1 MPDFDVVVLGG
12 GTSGVLVATGL
23 ARAGRSVALVE
34 AGLVGGESPYLA
46 CLPSKSMLASA
57 RRGETWE
64 HAVARRNEVTGH
76 LDDSLIAAR
85 LADAGV
91 KLIRGTAQVT
101 EPGAIEV
108 TTPGR
113 GRPGQPEKT
122 VLGYGDLVIATGSEP
137 LAPPVEGLI
146 DVPTWTSAE
155 ALSSQ
160 DLPRHLIVMGAG
172 PAGCELTQIYAAFG
186 SQVTLI
192 EAEPQL
198 LPDEAPFAGE
208 LLSDA
213 LRRAGAD
220 LRLGS
225 PVVKAAPLDK
235 GLTLILA
242 DGTTLE
248 GDRILLATGRRP
260 RLAGLG
266 LDKIGITPS
275 AAGALPV
282 DATCRV
288 QTANGQP
295 TGTTARPVTAPARPV
310 TAPAQPATVPARQ
323 PSGPA
328 ATGQPATAPGLPTAA
343 TVAGQPAEA
352 TAAGQPAGVIAQP
365 TAEIGQPTATTGQ
378 PTAAQP
384 AAATTAQAAA
394 ATAQAATATGA
405 FPGQPA
411 AATGAFPGQPAT
423 ATSQPAAVP
432 GQPVAVPGQPA
443 AATDQPGTAPG
454 QPVAVPGQPT
464 AATDQ
469 PGTAPGQPAAVPGQ
483 PTAATGQPAA
493 ATGQPAAATGQPTA
507 ATGQPAAATE
517 QPGTLPGQLAAAT
530 GQPAVAPGQP
540 AVAPGQPAAATGQP
554 AAASGQPVA
563 HPAAAAATPQLTAA
577 PARPA
582 PAATAQAVTAT
593 GQAAERQPAAGT
605 GRVWAAGDVTGIAPY
620 THTARYQASVV
631 IANIL
636 GEHRVADYRAIPRC
650 VYTTPSVCC
659 VGVTPGQAAAAGI
672 QLRTVGHDLAE
683 TARAAVEDDD
693 RGRIELYAD
702 MTRGDALVGAAAVGQ
717 CAEEWMGELALAIRA
732 GIPLT
737 MLADVVHAF
746 PTYGEAIER
755 SLRELAV
762 GVPEGVDQ

>member
-23 ARAGRSVALVE
+23 AHAGRSVALVE

-46 CLPSKSMLASA
+46 CLPSKSMLASV

-64 HAVARRNEVTGH
+64 HAIARRNEITGH

-91 KLIRGTAQVT
+91 KVIRGIAQVT
-101 EPGAIEV
+101 GAGAIQV
-108 TTPGR
+108 TTTRR
-113 GRPGQPEKT
+113 GRPGQPEKS
-122 VLGYGDLVIATGSEP
+122 VLGYADLVIATGSEP
-137 LAPPVEGLI
+137 LAPPVEGLT

-208 LLSDA
+208 ILSDA
-213 LRRAGAD
+213 LRRTGAD

-235 GLTLILA
+235 GLALILA
-242 DGTTLE
+242 DGTSLE

-266 LDKIGITPS
+266 LDKLGITPS

-288 QTANGQP
+288 QTANG
-295 TGTTARPVTAPARPV
+295 RPA
-310 TAPAQPATVPARQ
+310 
-323 PSGPA
+323 A
-328 ATGQPATAPGLPTAA
+328 ATGQPAGAP
-343 TVAGQPAEA
+343 GQPAD
-352 TAAGQPAGVIAQP
+352 TAGHPA
-365 TAEIGQPTATTGQ
+365 
-378 PTAAQP
+378 P
-384 AAATTAQAAA
+384 AAATTR
-394 ATAQAATATGA
+394 
-405 FPGQPA
+405 PPA
-411 AATGAFPGQPAT
+411 AST
-423 ATSQPAAVP
+423 QPAAVP
-432 GQPVAVPGQPA
+432 GQPAADATARATKGQPA
-443 AATDQPGTAPG
+443 
-454 QPVAVPGQPT
+454 
-464 AATDQ
+464 
-469 PGTAPGQPAAVPGQ
+469 
-483 PTAATGQPAA
+483 
-493 ATGQPAAATGQPTA
+493 
-507 ATGQPAAATE
+507 E
-517 QPGTLPGQLAAAT
+517 
-530 GQPAVAPGQP
+530 
-540 AVAPGQPAAATGQP
+540 
-554 AAASGQPVA
+554 
-563 HPAAAAATPQLTAA
+563 
-577 PARPA
+577 
-582 PAATAQAVTAT
+582 
-593 GQAAERQPAAGT
+593 GT

-636 GEHRVADYRAIPRC
+636 GEQRVADYRAIPRC

-672 QLRTVGHDLAE
+672 QLRTAGHDLAE

-693 RGRIELYAD
+693 RGRIELYTD
-702 MTRGDALVGAAAVGQ
+702 MTRGDTLVGAAAVGQ

-732 GIPLT
+732 GIPLA

-755 SLRELAV
+755 SLRELTV
-762 GVPEGVDQ
+762 GVPEGVDR

>member
-1 MPDFDVVVLGG
+1 
-12 GTSGVLVATGL
+12 VLVATGL

-64 HAVARRNEVTGH
+64 HAIARRNEITGH

-91 KLIRGTAQVT
+91 KLIRGIAQVT
-101 EPGAIEV
+101 GAGAIQV
-108 TTPGR
+108 TTTRR

-122 VLGYGDLVIATGSEP
+122 VLGYADLVIATGSEP
-137 LAPPVEGLI
+137 LAPPVEGLV

-186 SQVTLI
+186 SQITLI

-208 LLSDA
+208 ILSDA
-213 LRRAGAD
+213 LRRTGAD

-235 GLTLILA
+235 GLALILA
-242 DGTTLE
+242 DGTSLE

-266 LDKIGITPS
+266 LDKLGITPS

-288 QTANGQP
+288 QTANGRP
-295 TGTTARPVTAPARPV
+295 AGLTARSAA
-310 TAPAQPATVPARQ
+310 APAQPASVP
-323 PSGPA
+323 S
-328 ATGQPATAPGLPTAA
+328 
-343 TVAGQPAEA
+343 
-352 TAAGQPAGVIAQP
+352 
-365 TAEIGQPTATTGQ
+365 
-378 PTAAQP
+378 QP
-384 AAATTAQAAA
+384 AAAQSATAATAQAA
-394 ATAQAATATGA
+394 TAPPQAATATGA

-411 AATGAFPGQPAT
+411 VATEQPG
-423 ATSQPAAVP
+423 TS
-432 GQPVAVPGQPA
+432 PGQPA
-443 AATDQPGTAPG
+443 AAPG
-454 QPVAVPGQPT
+454 QP
-464 AATDQ
+464 AA
-469 PGTAPGQPAAVPGQ
+469 APGQPAAVPGQ
-483 PTAATGQPAA
+483 PAAATSQPAGAPGQPADAAGHPAPAAATTRPPAAGTQPAAAPTQPAAAPAQPAA
-493 ATGQPAAATGQPTA
+493 ATTQPPADATA
-507 ATGQPAAATE
+507 RATE
-517 QPGTLPGQLAAAT
+517 G
-530 GQPAVAPGQP
+530 
-540 AVAPGQPAAATGQP
+540 
-554 AAASGQPVA
+554 
-563 HPAAAAATPQLTAA
+563 
-577 PARPA
+577 RPA
-582 PAATAQAVTAT
+582 EGA
-593 GQAAERQPAAGT
+593 

-702 MTRGDALVGAAAVGQ
+702 MTRGDTLVGAAAVGQ

-755 SLRELAV
+755 SLRELTV
-762 GVPEGVDQ
+762 GVPEGVDR

>member
-23 ARAGRSVALVE
+23 VHAGRSVALVE

-46 CLPSKSMLASA
+46 CLPSTSMLASA
-57 RRGETWE
+57 RRGEPWE
-64 HAVARRNEVTGH
+64 HAVARRNGVTGH
-76 LDDSLIAAR
+76 LDDSLFAAR

-91 KLIRGTAQVT
+91 RLIRGTGQVT
-101 EPGAIEV
+101 EPGTIEV
-108 TTPGR
+108 TTVGR
-113 GRPGQPEKT
+113 GRRGQPEKPEKT

-137 LAPPVEGLI
+137 LAPPVEGLT

-192 EAEPQL
+192 EAEPRV

-208 LLSDA
+208 ILSDA
-213 LRRAGAD
+213 LRRMGAD

-235 GLTLILA
+235 GLALILA
-242 DGTTLE
+242 DGTSLE

-266 LDKIGITPS
+266 LDKLGITPS

-288 QTANGQP
+288 QAANGQP
-295 TGTTARPVTAPARPV
+295 AGTTGQPARATGQPARATGQPTTSLAPPTTAPAQPTTAPAQPAAAATAQPAAAPGQPV
-310 TAPAQPATVPARQ
+310 AAPAQSAAAPAQPAAASAQPAAPPAQPATVPEQ
-323 PSGPA
+323 PVA
-328 ATGQPATAPGLPTAA
+328 ATGQPATAPGQR
-343 TVAGQPAEA
+343 VPASER
-352 TAAGQPAGVIAQP
+352 PN
-365 TAEIGQPTATTGQ
+365 
-378 PTAAQP
+378 
-384 AAATTAQAAA
+384 
-394 ATAQAATATGA
+394 
-405 FPGQPA
+405 
-411 AATGAFPGQPAT
+411 AATGGPAT
-423 ATSQPAAVP
+423 VP
-432 GQPVAVPGQPA
+432 
-443 AATDQPGTAPG
+443 
-454 QPVAVPGQPT
+454 
-464 AATDQ
+464 
-469 PGTAPGQPAAVPGQ
+469 
-483 PTAATGQPAA
+483 
-493 ATGQPAAATGQPTA
+493 GQPAAATGQPT
-507 ATGQPAAATE
+507 
-517 QPGTLPGQLAAAT
+517 
-530 GQPAVAPGQP
+530 
-540 AVAPGQPAAATGQP
+540 
-554 AAASGQPVA
+554 
-563 HPAAAAATPQLTAA
+563 
-577 PARPA
+577 
-582 PAATAQAVTAT
+582 
-593 GQAAERQPAAGT
+593 GT
-605 GRVWAAGDVTGIAPY
+605 GRVWATGDVTGIAPY

-636 GEHRVADYRAIPRC
+636 GEQRVADYRAIPRC

-659 VGVTPGQAAAAGI
+659 VGVSPGQAAAAGI
-672 QLRTVGHDLAE
+672 QLRTVGHDLAG

-702 MTRGDALVGAAAVGQ
+702 VTRGDTLVGAAAVGRG
-717 CAEEWMGELALAIRA
+717 AEEWMGELALAIRA
-732 GIPLT
+732 GIPLK

-762 GVPEGVDQ
+762 GVPKGDDR

>member
-1 MPDFDVVVLGG
+1 
-12 GTSGVLVATGL
+12 VLVATGL
-23 ARAGRSVALVE
+23 AHAGRSVALVE

-57 RRGETWE
+57 RRSETWE

-76 LDDSLIAAR
+76 LDDSRFAAR

-91 KLIRGTAQVT
+91 TLIRGTGQVT
-101 EPGAIEV
+101 EPGSIEV
-108 TTPGR
+108 TMAGR
-113 GRPGQPEKT
+113 GRRGQTGKT
-122 VLGYGDLVIATGSEP
+122 VLGYADLVIATGSEP
-137 LAPPVEGLI
+137 LAPPVEGLT

-208 LLSDA
+208 ILSDA
-213 LRRAGAD
+213 LRRTGAD

-235 GLTLILA
+235 GLALILA
-242 DGTTLE
+242 DGTSLE

-266 LDKIGITPS
+266 LDKLGITPS
-275 AAGALPV
+275 KAGALPV

-288 QTANGQP
+288 RTANGQP
-295 TGTTARPVTAPARPV
+295 TG
-310 TAPAQPATVPARQ
+310 
-323 PSGPA
+323 
-328 ATGQPATAPGLPTAA
+328 
-343 TVAGQPAEA
+343 
-352 TAAGQPAGVIAQP
+352 AAGQPATTPAQP
-365 TAEIGQPTATTGQ
+365 TAAVAS
-378 PTAAQP
+378 AARQAAPPVQQAAPPARP
-384 AAATTAQAAA
+384 AAAPGPPAVA
-394 ATAQAATATGA
+394 ATAQAATATG
-405 FPGQPA
+405 QS
-411 AATGAFPGQPAT
+411 GAFPGQPVT
-423 ATSQPAAVP
+423 TTR
-432 GQPVAVPGQPA
+432 QPV
-443 AATDQPGTAPG
+443 T
-454 QPVAVPGQPT
+454 
-464 AATDQ
+464 
-469 PGTAPGQPAAVPGQ
+469 
-483 PTAATGQPAA
+483 
-493 ATGQPAAATGQPTA
+493 
-507 ATGQPAAATE
+507 
-517 QPGTLPGQLAAAT
+517 
-530 GQPAVAPGQP
+530 
-540 AVAPGQPAAATGQP
+540 APGQPAAATGQP
-554 AAASGQPVA
+554 A
-563 HPAAAAATPQLTAA
+563 
-577 PARPA
+577 
-582 PAATAQAVTAT
+582 TAT
-593 GQAAERQPAAGT
+593 GQATTGS

-672 QLRTVGHDLAE
+672 QLRRVGHDLAG

-702 MTRGDALVGAAAVGQ
+702 MTRGDTLVGAAAVGRS
-717 CAEEWMGELALAIRA
+717 AEEWMGELALAIRA
-732 GIPLT
+732 GIPLK

-762 GVPEGVDQ
+762 GVPEGDDR

>member
-23 ARAGRSVALVE
+23 ADAGRSVALIE

-76 LDDSLIAAR
+76 LDDSRFAAR
-85 LADAGV
+85 LGDAGV
-91 KLIRGTAQVT
+91 TLIRGTGQVT
-101 EPGAIEV
+101 EPGSIEV
-108 TTPGR
+108 TTVGR
-113 GRPGQPEKT
+113 GRRGQPEKT
-122 VLGYGDLVIATGSEP
+122 VLGYADLVIATGSEP
-137 LAPPVEGLI
+137 LAPPVEGLT

-208 LLSDA
+208 ILSDA
-213 LRRAGAD
+213 LRRTGAD

-225 PVVKAAPLDK
+225 PVVKAAPMDK
-235 GLTLILA
+235 GLALILA
-242 DGTTLE
+242 DGTSLD

-266 LDKIGITPS
+266 LDKLGITPS

-288 QTANGQP
+288 QVANGQP
-295 TGTTARPVTAPARPV
+295 AGT
-310 TAPAQPATVPARQ
+310 
-323 PSGPA
+323 
-328 ATGQPATAPGLPTAA
+328 TGQPATAPGQRTAA
-343 TVAGQPAEA
+343 
-352 TAAGQPAGVIAQP
+352 AAS
-365 TAEIGQPTATTGQ
+365 
-378 PTAAQP
+378 AAQP
-384 AAATTAQAAA
+384 AAPPVQQAAPPVQEA
-394 ATAQAATATGA
+394 A
-405 FPGQPA
+405 
-411 AATGAFPGQPAT
+411 
-423 ATSQPAAVP
+423 S
-432 GQPVAVPGQPA
+432 PVRE
-443 AATDQPGTAPG
+443 
-454 QPVAVPGQPT
+454 T
-464 AATDQ
+464 AATVRPGPAPAQ
-469 PGTAPGQPAAVPGQ
+469 P
-483 PTAATGQPAA
+483 PAA
-493 ATGQPAAATGQPTA
+493 ATGQPIAAAHPA
-507 ATGQPAAATE
+507 GQPATAMAEAT
-517 QPGTLPGQLAAAT
+517 T
-530 GQPAVAPGQP
+530 
-540 AVAPGQPAAATGQP
+540 
-554 AAASGQPVA
+554 
-563 HPAAAAATPQLTAA
+563 
-577 PARPA
+577 
-582 PAATAQAVTAT
+582 
-593 GQAAERQPAAGT
+593 GT

-636 GEHRVADYRAIPRC
+636 GERRVADYRAIPRC

-693 RGRIELYAD
+693 RGRIELYSHR
-702 MTRGDALVGAAAVGQ
+702 TRGDMLVGAAAVGRS
-717 CAEEWMGELALAIRA
+717 AEEWMGELALAIRA
-732 GIPLT
+732 GIPLK

-762 GVPEGVDQ
+762 GVPEGDDR

>member
-23 ARAGRSVALVE
+23 AHAGRSVALIE

-76 LDDSLIAAR
+76 LDDSMFAAR

-91 KLIRGTAQVT
+91 QLIRGTGQVT
-101 EPGAIEV
+101 EPGSIEV
-108 TTPGR
+108 TPTSRSRR
-113 GRPGQPEKT
+113 GQAEKT
-122 VLGYGDLVIATGSEP
+122 VLGYADLVIATGSEP
-137 LAPPVEGLI
+137 LAPPVEGLP

-172 PAGCELTQIYAAFG
+172 PAGCELTQVYAAFG

-192 EAEPQL
+192 EAEPQV
-198 LPDEAPFAGE
+198 LPDEAPFTGE
-208 LLSDA
+208 ILSNA
-213 LRRAGAD
+213 LRRRGAD

-225 PVVKAAPLDK
+225 PVVKAAPMDK
-235 GLTLILA
+235 GLALILA
-242 DGTTLE
+242 DGTSLE

-266 LDKIGITPS
+266 LDKLGITPS
-275 AAGALPV
+275 PAGALPV
-282 DATCRV
+282 DTTCRV

-295 TGTTARPVTAPARPV
+295 TSA
-310 TAPAQPATVPARQ
+310 
-323 PSGPA
+323 
-328 ATGQPATAPGLPTAA
+328 
-343 TVAGQPAEA
+343 
-352 TAAGQPAGVIAQP
+352 
-365 TAEIGQPTATTGQ
+365 TGQ
-378 PTAAQP
+378 PTAAATAQP
-384 AAATTAQAAA
+384 TAAATSAAA
-394 ATAQAATATGA
+394 SAALPVAVPTQPTAA
-405 FPGQPA
+405 PGQPGVA
-411 AATGAFPGQPAT
+411 SGQPGVASGQPAT
-423 ATSQPAAVP
+423 AGQPTTGTGQPVAAPGQPAVVAGQATTAAGQPAAVP
-432 GQPVAVPGQPA
+432 GQPTAVPGQP
-443 AATDQPGTAPG
+443 T
-454 QPVAVPGQPT
+454 AVPGQPT
-464 AATDQ
+464 AAPGQATTASDQ
-469 PGTAPGQPAAVPGQ
+469 PVATGQPAGVPGQPTAVPGQ
-483 PTAATGQPAA
+483 PTAATGQP
-493 ATGQPAAATGQPTA
+493 
-507 ATGQPAAATE
+507 
-517 QPGTLPGQLAAAT
+517 
-530 GQPAVAPGQP
+530 VSAPGQP
-540 AVAPGQPAAATGQP
+540 AESTAQPSAAAATAQPAAAAAQP
-554 AAASGQPVA
+554 TAAQP
-563 HPAAAAATPQLTAA
+563 AAAATPQAA
-577 PARPA
+577 
-582 PAATAQAVTAT
+582 
-593 GQAAERQPAAGT
+593 AAGRPMT
-605 GRVWAAGDVTGIAPY
+605 GSGRVWAAGDVTGIAPY

-659 VGVTPGQAAAAGI
+659 VGVSPGQAAAAGI

-702 MTRGDALVGAAAVGQ
+702 MTRGDVLVGAAAVGRS
-717 CAEEWMGELALAIRA
+717 AEEWMGELALAIRA
-732 GIPLT
+732 GIPLKT
-737 MLADVVHAF
+737 LADVVHAF

-762 GVPEGVDQ
+762 GVPEGVDR

>member
-1 MPDFDVVVLGG
+1 
-12 GTSGVLVATGL
+12 VLVAIGL
-23 ARAGRSVALVE
+23 AHAGRSVALVE

-76 LDDSLIAAR
+76 LDDSRFAAR
-85 LADAGV
+85 LGDAGV
-91 KLIRGTAQVT
+91 TLIRGTGQVT
-101 EPGAIEV
+101 EPGSIEV
-108 TTPGR
+108 TTVGR
-113 GRPGQPEKT
+113 GRRGQPEKT
-122 VLGYGDLVIATGSEP
+122 VLGYVDLVIATGSEP
-137 LAPPVEGLI
+137 LAPPVEGLT

-208 LLSDA
+208 ILSDA
-213 LRRAGAD
+213 LRRTGAD

-225 PVVKAAPLDK
+225 PVVKAAPADK
-235 GLTLILA
+235 GLALILA
-242 DGTTLE
+242 DGTSLE

-266 LDKIGITPS
+266 LDKLGITPS

-288 QTANGQP
+288 RMANGQP
-295 TGTTARPVTAPARPV
+295 TGTTA
-310 TAPAQPATVPARQ
+310 QPATTP
-323 PSGPA
+323 
-328 ATGQPATAPGLPTAA
+328 
-343 TVAGQPAEA
+343 
-352 TAAGQPAGVIAQP
+352 AQP
-365 TAEIGQPTATTGQ
+365 TAAAAATTQPTAPPVQQAAPAAQAAAPPVQQAASTVQPTATPVQ
-378 PTAAQP
+378 QAAPAAQP
-384 AAATTAQAAA
+384 AAPPAQQAESSVQQAASPAQSA
-394 ATAQAATATGA
+394 ASLVQQAAPLAQQAAPAGQPTAPPVQQAAPAAQPTSAPGPPGAAASPQAATATRQPGA
-405 FPGQPA
+405 FPGQEA
-411 AATGAFPGQPAT
+411 EATT
-423 ATSQPAAVP
+423 
-432 GQPVAVPGQPA
+432 
-443 AATDQPGTAPG
+443 
-454 QPVAVPGQPT
+454 
-464 AATDQ
+464 
-469 PGTAPGQPAAVPGQ
+469 
-483 PTAATGQPAA
+483 
-493 ATGQPAAATGQPTA
+493 
-507 ATGQPAAATE
+507 
-517 QPGTLPGQLAAAT
+517 
-530 GQPAVAPGQP
+530 
-540 AVAPGQPAAATGQP
+540 
-554 AAASGQPVA
+554 
-563 HPAAAAATPQLTAA
+563 
-577 PARPA
+577 
-582 PAATAQAVTAT
+582 
-593 GQAAERQPAAGT
+593 GT

-620 THTARYQASVV
+620 THTARYQASVI

-636 GEHRVADYRAIPRC
+636 GERRVADYRAIPRC

-659 VGVTPGQAAAAGI
+659 VGVTPGQATAAGI

-702 MTRGDALVGAAAVGQ
+702 MTRGDMLVGAAAVGRS
-717 CAEEWMGELALAIRA
+717 AEEWMGELALAIRA
-732 GIPLT
+732 GIPLK

-762 GVPEGVDQ
+762 GVPEGDDQ

>member
-1 MPDFDVVVLGG
+1 
-12 GTSGVLVATGL
+12 VLVAIGL
-23 ARAGRSVALVE
+23 AHAGRSVALVE

-76 LDDSLIAAR
+76 LDDSRFAAR
-85 LADAGV
+85 LGDAGV
-91 KLIRGTAQVT
+91 TLIRGTGQVT
-101 EPGAIEV
+101 EPGSIEV
-108 TTPGR
+108 TTVGR
-113 GRPGQPEKT
+113 GRRGQPQKT
-122 VLGYGDLVIATGSEP
+122 VLGYTDLVIATGSEP
-137 LAPPVEGLI
+137 LAPPVEGLT

-208 LLSDA
+208 ILSDA
-213 LRRAGAD
+213 LRRTGAD

-225 PVVKAAPLDK
+225 PVVKAAPADK
-235 GLTLILA
+235 GLALILA
-242 DGTTLE
+242 DGTSLE

-266 LDKIGITPS
+266 LDKLGITPS

-288 QTANGQP
+288 RMANGQP
-295 TGTTARPVTAPARPV
+295 TGTTA
-310 TAPAQPATVPARQ
+310 QPATTP
-323 PSGPA
+323 
-328 ATGQPATAPGLPTAA
+328 
-343 TVAGQPAEA
+343 
-352 TAAGQPAGVIAQP
+352 AQP
-365 TAEIGQPTATTGQ
+365 TAAAAATTQPTAPPVQQAAPAAQAAAPHVQQAASTVQPTATPVQ
-378 PTAAQP
+378 QAAPAAQP
-384 AAATTAQAAA
+384 AAPPAQQAESSVQQAASPAQSA
-394 ATAQAATATGA
+394 ASLVQQAAPLAQQAAPAGQPTAPPVQQAAPAAQPTAAPGPPDAAASPQAATATRQPGA
-405 FPGQPA
+405 FPGQEA
-411 AATGAFPGQPAT
+411 EATT
-423 ATSQPAAVP
+423 
-432 GQPVAVPGQPA
+432 
-443 AATDQPGTAPG
+443 
-454 QPVAVPGQPT
+454 
-464 AATDQ
+464 
-469 PGTAPGQPAAVPGQ
+469 
-483 PTAATGQPAA
+483 
-493 ATGQPAAATGQPTA
+493 
-507 ATGQPAAATE
+507 
-517 QPGTLPGQLAAAT
+517 
-530 GQPAVAPGQP
+530 
-540 AVAPGQPAAATGQP
+540 
-554 AAASGQPVA
+554 
-563 HPAAAAATPQLTAA
+563 
-577 PARPA
+577 
-582 PAATAQAVTAT
+582 
-593 GQAAERQPAAGT
+593 GT

-620 THTARYQASVV
+620 THTARYQASVI

-636 GEHRVADYRAIPRC
+636 GERRVADYRAIPRC

-659 VGVTPGQAAAAGI
+659 VGVTPGQATAAGI

-702 MTRGDALVGAAAVGQ
+702 MTRGDMLVGAAAVGRS
-717 CAEEWMGELALAIRA
+717 AEEWMGELALAIRA
-732 GIPLT
+732 GIPLK

-762 GVPEGVDQ
+762 GVPEGDDQ

>member
-1 MPDFDVVVLGG
+1 VPDFDVVVLGG

-64 HAVARRNEVTGH
+64 HAVARRNDVTGH
-76 LDDSLIAAR
+76 LDDSPIAAR
-85 LADAGV
+85 LAEAGV
-91 KLIRGTAQVT
+91 NLIRGTAQVT

-108 TTPGR
+108 ITHGR

-122 VLGYGDLVIATGSEP
+122 VLGYADLVIATGSEP

-198 LPDEAPFAGE
+198 LPDEAPFASE

-295 TGTTARPVTAPARPV
+295 TGTTARPVT
-310 TAPAQPATVPARQ
+310 TPAQPATVP
-323 PSGPA
+323 
-328 ATGQPATAPGLPTAA
+328 GQPATAG
-343 TVAGQPAEA
+343 
-352 TAAGQPAGVIAQP
+352 
-365 TAEIGQPTATTGQ
+365 
-378 PTAAQP
+378 
-384 AAATTAQAAA
+384 
-394 ATAQAATATGA
+394 
-405 FPGQPA
+405 
-411 AATGAFPGQPAT
+411 GQPAT
-423 ATSQPAAVP
+423 ATGQPA
-432 GQPVAVPGQPA
+432 AVPGQPA

-464 AATDQ
+464 VAPEQ
-469 PGTAPGQPAAVPGQ
+469 PTAVPGQPTAVPGQPTAVPGQ
-483 PTAATGQPAA
+483 PTAAP
-493 ATGQPAAATGQPTA
+493 GQPTVA
-507 ATGQPAAATE
+507 
-517 QPGTLPGQLAAAT
+517 PGQLAAAT
-530 GQPAVAPGQP
+530 GQPATAPGQP
-540 AVAPGQPAAATGQP
+540 A
-554 AAASGQPVA
+554 A
-563 HPAAAAATPQLTAA
+563 HPAAAAAATQPAAA

-593 GQAAERQPAAGT
+593 AQAAERQPATGT

-636 GEHRVADYRAIPRC
+636 GEHRMADYRAIPRC

-659 VGVTPGQAAAAGI
+659 VGVTPGQAAAAGL

-702 MTRGDALVGAAAVGQ
+702 MTRGDTLVGAAAVGQ

-762 GVPEGVDQ
+762 GMPEGVDQ

>member
-23 ARAGRSVALVE
+23 AHAGRSVALVE

-76 LDDSLIAAR
+76 LDDSRFAAR

-91 KLIRGTAQVT
+91 TLIRGTGQVT
-101 EPGAIEV
+101 EPGSIEV
-108 TTPGR
+108 TMAGR
-113 GRPGQPEKT
+113 IRRGQPGKA
-122 VLGYGDLVIATGSEP
+122 VLGYADLVIATGSEP
-137 LAPPVEGLI
+137 LAPPVEGLT

-208 LLSDA
+208 ILSDA
-213 LRRAGAD
+213 LRRTGAD

-225 PVVKAAPLDK
+225 PVVKAAPLDR
-235 GLTLILA
+235 GLVLILA
-242 DGTTLE
+242 DGTSLE

-266 LDKIGITPS
+266 LDKLGITPS

-288 QTANGQP
+288 RTANGQP
-295 TGTTARPVTAPARPV
+295 TG
-310 TAPAQPATVPARQ
+310 
-323 PSGPA
+323 
-328 ATGQPATAPGLPTAA
+328 ATGQPAA
-343 TVAGQPAEA
+343 TP
-352 TAAGQPAGVIAQP
+352 AQP
-365 TAEIGQPTATTGQ
+365 TAAAAVTGQLGAATAQPVTAPGQPTETSVQPAAAAATAQPTAATTGQ
-378 PTAAQP
+378 PTAASASAEQ
-384 AAATTAQAAA
+384 AT
-394 ATAQAATATGA
+394 
-405 FPGQPA
+405 
-411 AATGAFPGQPAT
+411 
-423 ATSQPAAVP
+423 
-432 GQPVAVPGQPA
+432 
-443 AATDQPGTAPG
+443 
-454 QPVAVPGQPT
+454 
-464 AATDQ
+464 
-469 PGTAPGQPAAVPGQ
+469 
-483 PTAATGQPAA
+483 
-493 ATGQPAAATGQPTA
+493 
-507 ATGQPAAATE
+507 
-517 QPGTLPGQLAAAT
+517 
-530 GQPAVAPGQP
+530 
-540 AVAPGQPAAATGQP
+540 
-554 AAASGQPVA
+554 
-563 HPAAAAATPQLTAA
+563 
-577 PARPA
+577 
-582 PAATAQAVTAT
+582 TAT
-593 GQAAERQPAAGT
+593 GQATTGSGQAATGS

-702 MTRGDALVGAAAVGQ
+702 MTRGDTLVGAAAVGRS
-717 CAEEWMGELALAIRA
+717 AEEWMGELALAIRA
-732 GIPLT
+732 GIPLK

-762 GVPEGVDQ
+762 GVPEGDDR

>member
-1 MPDFDVVVLGG
+1 M
-12 GTSGVLVATGL
+12 LVATGL
-23 ARAGRSVALVE
+23 AHAGRSVALVE

-76 LDDSLIAAR
+76 LDDSRFAAR
-85 LADAGV
+85 LADTGV
-91 KLIRGTAQVT
+91 TLIRGTGQVT
-101 EPGAIEV
+101 EPGSIEV
-108 TTPGR
+108 TMAGR
-113 GRPGQPEKT
+113 GRRGQPGPAGPAGKT
-122 VLGYGDLVIATGSEP
+122 VLGYADLVIATGSEP
-137 LAPPVEGLI
+137 LAPPVEGLT

-208 LLSDA
+208 ILSDA
-213 LRRAGAD
+213 LRRTGAD

-235 GLTLILA
+235 GLALILA
-242 DGTTLE
+242 DGTSLE

-266 LDKIGITPS
+266 LDKLGITPS
-275 AAGALPV
+275 KAGALPV

-288 QTANGQP
+288 RTANGQP
-295 TGTTARPVTAPARPV
+295 TGATGQPSTTPAQPVTAPG
-310 TAPAQPATVPARQ
+310 RQ
-323 PSGPA
+323 
-328 ATGQPATAPGLPTAA
+328 
-343 TVAGQPAEA
+343 AE
-352 TAAGQPAGVIAQP
+352 
-365 TAEIGQPTATTGQ
+365 
-378 PTAAQP
+378 
-384 AAATTAQAAA
+384 
-394 ATAQAATATGA
+394 
-405 FPGQPA
+405 
-411 AATGAFPGQPAT
+411 
-423 ATSQPAAVP
+423 TSMP
-432 GQPVAVPGQPA
+432 
-443 AATDQPGTAPG
+443 
-454 QPVAVPGQPT
+454 
-464 AATDQ
+464 
-469 PGTAPGQPAAVPGQ
+469 
-483 PTAATGQPAA
+483 
-493 ATGQPAAATGQPTA
+493 
-507 ATGQPAAATE
+507 
-517 QPGTLPGQLAAAT
+517 
-530 GQPAVAPGQP
+530 
-540 AVAPGQPAAATGQP
+540 
-554 AAASGQPVA
+554 
-563 HPAAAAATPQLTAA
+563 PAAAAAPAQLAGATTEQPTAA
-577 PARPA
+577 
-582 PAATAQAVTAT
+582 AAAAEQPTTAT
-593 GQAAERQPAAGT
+593 GQVTTGS
-605 GRVWAAGDVTGIAPY
+605 GRVWAAGDVTGLAPY

-672 QLRTVGHDLAE
+672 QLRRVGHDLAE

-702 MTRGDALVGAAAVGQ
+702 MTRGDTLVGAAAVGQ
-717 CAEEWMGELALAIRA
+717 SAEEWMGELALAIRA
-732 GIPLT
+732 GIPLK

-762 GVPEGVDQ
+762 GVPEGDDR

>member
-108 TTPGR
+108 TTHGR
-113 GRPGQPEKT
+113 GRPGRPEKT
-122 VLGYGDLVIATGSEP
+122 VLGYADLVIATGSEP

-198 LPDEAPFAGE
+198 LPAEAPFAGG

-295 TGTTARPVTAPARPV
+295 TGTTARPVTAPA
-310 TAPAQPATVPARQ
+310 QPATVPGQ
-323 PSGPA
+323 PTTVPGQPA
-328 ATGQPATAPGLPTAA
+328 TGVGQPATA
-343 TVAGQPAEA
+343 
-352 TAAGQPAGVIAQP
+352 
-365 TAEIGQPTATTGQ
+365 
-378 PTAAQP
+378 
-384 AAATTAQAAA
+384 
-394 ATAQAATATGA
+394 
-405 FPGQPA
+405 
-411 AATGAFPGQPAT
+411 
-423 ATSQPAAVP
+423 
-432 GQPVAVPGQPA
+432 
-443 AATDQPGTAPG
+443 
-454 QPVAVPGQPT
+454 
-464 AATDQ
+464 
-469 PGTAPGQPAAVPGQ
+469 
-483 PTAATGQPAA
+483 
-493 ATGQPAAATGQPTA
+493 
-507 ATGQPAAATE
+507 
-517 QPGTLPGQLAAAT
+517 
-530 GQPAVAPGQP
+530 
-540 AVAPGQPAAATGQP
+540 
-554 AAASGQPVA
+554 
-563 HPAAAAATPQLTAA
+563 
-577 PARPA
+577 
-582 PAATAQAVTAT
+582 
-593 GQAAERQPAAGT
+593 
-605 GRVWAAGDVTGIAPY
+605 
-620 THTARYQASVV
+620 
-631 IANIL
+631 
-636 GEHRVADYRAIPRC
+636 
-650 VYTTPSVCC
+650 
-659 VGVTPGQAAAAGI
+659 
-672 QLRTVGHDLAE
+672 
-683 TARAAVEDDD
+683 
-693 RGRIELYAD
+693 
-702 MTRGDALVGAAAVGQ
+702 
-717 CAEEWMGELALAIRA
+717 
-732 GIPLT
+732 
-737 MLADVVHAF
+737 
-746 PTYGEAIER
+746 
-755 SLRELAV
+755 
-762 GVPEGVDQ
+762 

>member
-12 GTSGVLVATGL
+12 GTSGVLVAIGL
-23 ARAGRSVALVE
+23 AHAGRSVALVE

-76 LDDSLIAAR
+76 LDDSRFAAR
-85 LADAGV
+85 LGDAGV
-91 KLIRGTAQVT
+91 TLIRGTGQVT
-101 EPGAIEV
+101 EPGSIEV
-108 TTPGR
+108 TTVGR
-113 GRPGQPEKT
+113 GRRAQPEKT
-122 VLGYGDLVIATGSEP
+122 VLGYADLVIATGSEP
-137 LAPPVEGLI
+137 LAPPVEGLT

-198 LPDEAPFAGE
+198 LPDEAPFAGGI
-208 LLSDA
+208 LSDA
-213 LRRAGAD
+213 LRRTGAD

-225 PVVKAAPLDK
+225 PVVKAAPADK
-235 GLTLILA
+235 GLALILA
-242 DGTTLE
+242 DGTSLE

-266 LDKIGITPS
+266 LDKLGITPS

-288 QTANGQP
+288 QMANGQP
-295 TGTTARPVTAPARPV
+295 AGT
-310 TAPAQPATVPARQ
+310 
-323 PSGPA
+323 
-328 ATGQPATAPGLPTAA
+328 TGQPATTP
-343 TVAGQPAEA
+343 
-352 TAAGQPAGVIAQP
+352 AQP
-365 TAEIGQPTATTGQ
+365 TA
-378 PTAAQP
+378 AASGP
-384 AAATTAQAAA
+384 
-394 ATAQAATATGA
+394 QAATATQA
-405 FPGQPA
+405 ATVTGQP
-411 AATGAFPGQPAT
+411 GAL
-423 ATSQPAAVP
+423 
-432 GQPVAVPGQPA
+432 
-443 AATDQPGTAPG
+443 
-454 QPVAVPGQPT
+454 PGQPT
-464 AATDQ
+464 T
-469 PGTAPGQPAAVPGQ
+469 
-483 PTAATGQPAA
+483 ATGQPV
-493 ATGQPAAATGQPTA
+493 T
-507 ATGQPAAATE
+507 
-517 QPGTLPGQLAAAT
+517 
-530 GQPAVAPGQP
+530 
-540 AVAPGQPAAATGQP
+540 APGQPAAATAQP
-554 AAASGQPVA
+554 TTATAQAT
-563 HPAAAAATPQLTAA
+563 AAAATVQPATAA
-577 PARPA
+577 GE
-582 PAATAQAVTAT
+582 ATT
-593 GQAAERQPAAGT
+593 GA

-636 GEHRVADYRAIPRC
+636 GERRVADYRAIPRC

-659 VGVTPGQAAAAGI
+659 VGVTPGQATAAGI
-672 QLRTVGHDLAE
+672 QLRMVGHDLTE

-702 MTRGDALVGAAAVGQ
+702 MTQGDMLVGAAAVGRS
-717 CAEEWMGELALAIRA
+717 AEEWMGELALAIRA
-732 GIPLT
+732 GIPLK

-762 GVPEGVDQ
+762 GVPEGDDR